1 MGFVRKMSTRSMYLI
16 GMLVLLFLA
25 NLAMLMGMTN
35 WPSRTREG
43 FADAAVKGKVMPKPG
58 APLLKAGIAKPKSGV
73 EKFVDAVAGAA
84 TEDASG
90 QKKAEAEKEGFMDF
104 LQNGFGTASITPPGL
119 SCGGQPWSDGTDLVS
134 YYNLNNPVN
143 QGFKQR
149 TPNEPL
155 AGPPVQLGPDNLFIF
170 KNNQCKPE
178 CCGSSL
184 ACDGGCVCTTPEQRN
199 LINSR
204 GGNRGAGDI

>member
-1 MGFVRKMSTRSMYLI
+1 MYLI

-35 WPSRTREG
+35 WPARTSEG
-43 FADAAVKGKVMPKPG
+43 FADMAAKQKAMTGAAPLKAGIPKPG
-58 APLLKAGIAKPKSGV
+58 AVPTMK
-73 EKFVDAVAGAA
+73 EKFVDAVAG
-84 TEDASG
+84 TEDASA
-90 QKKAEAEKEGFMDF
+90 QHAEGFMDF

-119 SCGGQPWSDGTDLVS
+119 SCGGQPWSDGTDLVG

-155 AGPPVQLGPDNLFIF
+155 AGPPVQVGPDNLFIF

-204 GGNRGAGDI
+204 GGNRGPGDI